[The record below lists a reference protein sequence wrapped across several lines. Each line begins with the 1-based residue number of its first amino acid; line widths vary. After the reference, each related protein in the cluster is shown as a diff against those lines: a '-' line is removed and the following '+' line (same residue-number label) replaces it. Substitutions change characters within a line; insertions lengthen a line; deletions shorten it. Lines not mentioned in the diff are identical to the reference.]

1 VIGIDGSLGLSPSIP
16 VWLLPLR
23 DAMSVAIILASYCGT
38 QVAWRGH
45 VLHIS
50 PPDLAPGKG

>member
-1 VIGIDGSLGLSPSIP
+1 
-16 VWLLPLR
+16 
-23 DAMSVAIILASYCGT
+23 MSVAIILASYCGT